1 MDKDIGILLN
11 GWEYAP
17 GELKVRKVNGAD
29 GSNKIQIRMD
39 LGLMQLEWVGR
50 PDAQRPHG
58 HDSLLDFYQAKRAA
72 VAEEAFKL
80 SRQDC
85 WALAQEAM
93 QYYWRRLSFFEL
105 KEYEGAEADAD
116 HNLAIL
122 ELCNSY
128 AESDEDRQVAE
139 QYSIFVTAH
148 RFQARALVQLERNDY
163 ESGLAEIR
171 AGIECIEGLLEEQG
185 ELEAAADCP
194 ELLFLTEWEAEV
206 ERARPLSKAEQLQAD
221 LQVAVEQENFEQAA
235 ELRDRLR
242 SLDRGLSAPADNL

>member
-1 MDKDIGILLN
+1 MDKDIGVLLN

-17 GELKVRKVNGAD
+17 GELKVRKVGSAD

-39 LGLMQLEWVGR
+39 LGLMQLEWAGR

-58 HDSLLDFYQAKRAA
+58 HESLLDFYQAKRAE
-72 VAEEAFKL
+72 VAGDIFKL

-85 WALAQEAM
+85 WDLAQEAM

-105 KEYEGAEADAD
+105 KEYESAESDAD

-128 AESDEDRQVAE
+128 AEADEDRQIAE
-139 QYSIFVTAH
+139 QYSVFVTAH
-148 RFQARALVQLERNDY
+148 RFQARALIQLERDDY

-171 AGIECIEGLLEEQG
+171 AGIECIEALLAQQG
-185 ELEAAADCP
+185 KLEMEDECP

-206 ERARPLSKAEQLQAD
+206 ERARPLSTAEQLQAD

-235 ELRDRLR
+235 KLRDRLR
-242 SLDRGLSAPADNL
+242 SLDLGVSATVDNL